1 MQCGLN
7 AGPVM
12 VLASFLLLPLGRTGI
27 IEELTAF
34 IKILKVN
41 NSNGR
46 HKTRILYCSF
56 KRISSSIENSTS
68 DMNPLPSLSNALK
81 T

>member
-12 VLASFLLLPLGRTGI
+12 VLASSLLLPLGRTGI
-27 IEELTAF
+27 IDEFTALVKILSNRVY
-34 IKILKVN
+34 IKLLKVN

-46 HKTRILYCSF
+46 HKIRILY
-56 KRISSSIENSTS
+56 
-68 DMNPLPSLSNALK
+68 
-81 T
+81 

>member
-27 IEELTAF
+27 IEELIAF
-34 IKILKVN
+34 IKIL
-41 NSNGR
+41 SNR
-46 HKTRILYCSF
+46 V
-56 KRISSSIENSTS
+56 
-68 DMNPLPSLSNALK
+68 
-81 T
+81 